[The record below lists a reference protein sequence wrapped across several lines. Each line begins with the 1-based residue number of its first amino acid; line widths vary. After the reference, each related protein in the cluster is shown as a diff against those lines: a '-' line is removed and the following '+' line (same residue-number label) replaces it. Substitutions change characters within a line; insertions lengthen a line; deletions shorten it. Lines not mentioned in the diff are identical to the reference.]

1 MRTKRFLSVFL
12 LLVLMITT
20 LAVPQ
25 ASALED
31 PNIQAG
37 AVLLVDANT
46 GIPVYSKNEHKQMY
60 PASLTK
66 IMTTLLVLEAV
77 DSGKLSLEQPI
88 TASATAFHGLPD
100 DASSADIV
108 PGETMTVSDLLYC
121 IMVVSA
127 NEACNI
133 MAEAVAGSIPA
144 FVDMMNAKAQD
155 IGCENTQFANTNG
168 LHDERHYTTAWDLYL
183 ITREAMK
190 HPDFMRF
197 ADTGDIILKP
207 TNMHPEKRYL
217 HSTNFLISVWRST
230 GYINK
235 NAHGIKTGSTD
246 AAGHCLV
253 SSASKGGLNFISV
266 VLGAEQLYFPERD
279 EKRTMSFFETNRL
292 FQWGF
297 DNFVY
302 RDVLDSTEAVSD
314 VAVSLSRTDHV
325 TVHPAENVEV
335 LMPKDLEPEELK
347 RTITLKTDPI
357 QAPISEG
364 DVLGTLT
371 LSHDGKDYASVDLL
385 ALSSVEA
392 STPLVI
398 WHNIKT
404 FFAKPVVKVV
414 SILIFV
420 LLVAL
425 VIWKLIFS
433 RRRYRYG
440 HSVGRGRSGRSYHGR
455 RRPF

>member
-12 LLVLMITT
+12 LLVLLVTT
-20 LAVPQ
+20 WAVPT

-37 AVLLVDANT
+37 AVLLMDANT
-46 GIPVYSKNEHKQMY
+46 GKPVYAKNEHKQMY

-77 DSGKLSLEQPI
+77 DSGKLTLETPI
-88 TASATAFHGLPD
+88 TASASAFHGLPD

-121 IMVVSA
+121 VMVVSA

-133 MAEAVAGSIPA
+133 LAEAVAGTVPA
-144 FVDMMNAKAQD
+144 FVDMMNAKAAAL
-155 IGCENTQFANTNG
+155 GLENTQFANANG

-190 HPDFMRF
+190 HPNFMLF

-207 TNMHPEKRYL
+207 TNMHPDKRYL
-217 HSTNFLISVWRST
+217 HSTNYLISVWRST

-235 NAHGIKTGSTD
+235 YAHGVKTGHTE

-253 SSASKGGLNFISV
+253 STASKGGLNFISV
-266 VLGAEQLYFPERD
+266 VLGAEQLYFPEND
-279 EKRTMSFFETNRL
+279 EKRTMSFYETNRL
-292 FQWGF
+292 FDWGF
-297 DNFVY
+297 ENFVY
-302 RDVLDSTEAVSD
+302 RDVLDSTEAITD
-314 VAVSLSRTDHV
+314 VAVDLSRTDHV
-325 TVHPAENVEV
+325 TVHPSESVEV
-335 LMPKDLEPEELK
+335 LLPKDLEPEDLK
-347 RTITLKTDPI
+347 RTVTLKTDPI
-357 QAPISEG
+357 QAPIAEG

-371 LSHDGKDYASVDLL
+371 LSHGGTDYASVDLL
-385 ALSSVEA
+385 ALSDVEA
-392 STPLVI
+392 ATMLVL
-398 WHNIKT
+398 WHNIKE
-404 FFAKPVVKVV
+404 FFSKTSVKITGIV
-414 SILIFV
+414 ILA
-420 LLVAL
+420 LLVIL
-425 VIWKLIFS
+425 VLWKLIFS